1 MAFLDRAANRG
12 SISTGYDIENSIRLE
27 RSDVE
32 YVRRA
37 SGGSSGSR
45 RTWTFSLW
53 FKRTITGEQHFLAE
67 QGSSTWF
74 RIKSSDYLSLR
85 LASGHEFENEG
96 RLFRDLSAW
105 YHIVVAVD
113 TTQSTASNRV
123 KLYINGVQETDF
135 DAEQYPD
142 QNEDLL
148 FGHFSSENF
157 QLSSND
163 GDNAFSGYM
172 AEHYWIDGTQYAATD
187 FGEFDEDS
195 ENWKPK
201 KFTGTFGSE
210 GHYLNFDTSG
220 SLGAD
225 SSGNSN
231 TFGTLNNISSI
242 NQTTDTPTNNFCT
255 LNANDRTISTTH
267 DGQLI
272 NGGLE
277 YQPESGYSMVR
288 GTMGMT
294 KGKWYWECKL
304 VSTSGQNFGVCTAN
318 MNIPLASTSEN
329 GFIISSVEGDAEFFS
344 VYAAS
349 HYRSYHVYD
358 GTNWNS
364 AAAWS
369 DTTNFSAGDIFGFA
383 WDGDNL
389 DLYMSKSGSWTGVLT
404 NQDPEGDPGSNTPF
418 VYHAAINNDENEA
431 WLPVVSN
438 SYNQDMILNFGNPIH
453 SISSGNSDANGY
465 GNFEYPVPDG
475 YYALCS
481 KNLAEFG

>member
-1 MAFLDRAANRG
+1 MAFTDRLANRG
-12 SISTGYDIENSIRLE
+12 SVSTGYDVENSIRLE

-53 FKRTITGEQHFLAE
+53 FKRTVTGAQHFLAE

-74 RIKSSDYLSLR
+74 RIKASDYLSLR

-96 RLFRDLSAW
+96 RKFRDCSAW

-113 TTQSTASNRV
+113 TTQGTESNRV

-148 FGHFSSENF
+148 FGHFSSEHF

-231 TFGTLNNISSI
+231 TFGTLNNIDAT
-242 NQTTDTPTNNFCT
+242 NQCTDSPTNNFCT
-255 LNANDRTISTTH
+255 LNPLWVYGNPITTGPS
-267 DGQLI
+267 DGNLKVS
-272 NGGLE
+272 GGAWA
-277 YQPESGYSMVR
+277 GTKA
-288 GTMGMT
+288 TMGVD
-294 KGKWYWECKL
+294 KGKWYWEYKSNNVNTIIGIQTDEGVALTGNGHNIISTCALYLDGEVWIKD
-304 VSTSGQNFGVCTAN
+304 STSGRNDTDVTQTFDADEVYGIALN
-318 MNIPLASTSEN
+318 MDDNQISFYQDGSLITNGGSIALDGLADKYVFPFASNYNS
-329 GFIISSVEGDAEFFS
+329 IIEF
-344 VYAAS
+344 
-349 HYRSYHVYD
+349 
-358 GTNWNS
+358 
-364 AAAWS
+364 
-369 DTTNFSAGDIFGFA
+369 
-383 WDGDNL
+383 
-389 DLYMSKSGSWTGVLT
+389 
-404 NQDPEGDPGSNTPF
+404 
-418 VYHAAINNDENEA
+418 
-431 WLPVVSN
+431 
-438 SYNQDMILNFGNPIH
+438 NFGNPIF
-453 SISSGNSDANGY
+453 SISSAAADANGY
-465 GNFEYPVPDG
+465 GTFEHAPPSG
-475 YYALCS
+475 YYALCT